1 MYIHAEKKLQTQLN
15 DDDLTA
21 VIRIGSDFVSN
32 YYEVK
37 IPLKLT
43 PLNTGLNPD
52 SREYNDT
59 LWIQRNNL
67 DLDLDVLTKI
77 KNLRNLSTAPINA
90 LYSQLQLSLIHIS
103 EPTRRTP

>member
-1 MYIHAEKKLQTQLN
+1 MLKRHVGTQLN

-32 YYEVK
+32 YYEVR

-52 SREYNDT
+52 SKEYNDT

-67 DLDLDVLTKI
+67 NVDLFELTQI
-77 KNLRNLSTAPINA
+77 KNCKKFIK
-90 LYSQLQLSLIHIS
+90 YSIKYIVFAAAI
-103 EPTRRTP
+103 